1 MDLKQ
6 LRHQELQKQKDD
18 RREHIISCAIDVF
31 LSKGIAETTIAD
43 VAIASQV
50 GVATVFRYFDT
61 KRRLVIETAETL
73 WTRQQEAFNQSLPI
87 GSVEMNGL
95 DKVMTLFG
103 LFKKAYNKQPEIFR
117 FLEQFDYFAL
127 QEVMDKNE
135 LTVYEQ
141 RILMLKEPFVQAV
154 KQGISDGSIRSD
166 VSIDEVYMT
175 CTHML
180 MSLISKL
187 VVRGS
192 VLPSDL
198 TVKAEVQIDL
208 VLDMIRK
215 YLGGK

>member
-6 LRHQELQKQKDD
+6 LRQQEIQKQKDD

-43 VAIASQV
+43 VAVASQV

-73 WTRQQEAFNQSLPI
+73 WITQQEAFNQSLPI

-103 LFKKAYNKQPEIFR
+103 LFKKTYNKQPEIFR

-215 YLGGK
+215 FLGGK

>member
-6 LRHQELQKQKDD
+6 LRQLEMQKQKDD
-18 RREHIISCAIDVF
+18 RREHIITCAIDVF
-31 LSKGIAETTIAD
+31 LSKGIVETTMND
-43 VAIASQV
+43 VALASQV
-50 GVATVFRYFDT
+50 GVATVFRYFET
-61 KRRLVIETAETL
+61 KRRLVIESAETL
-73 WTRQQEAFNQSLPI
+73 WASQQELFTESLPI
-87 GSVEMNGL
+87 GSNDSNGL

-103 LFKKAYNKQPEIFR
+103 LFKETYRRKPEIFR
-117 FLEQFDYFAL
+117 FLEQFDSFVL
-127 QEVMDKNE
+127 HEVEDKGE

-141 RILMLKEPFVQAV
+141 RILMLKQPFVQAMN
-154 KQGISDGSIRSD
+154 QGFADGSIRSD
-166 VSIDEVYMT
+166 LFIDEVYMT

-198 TVKAEVQIDL
+198 TVKPEVQIDL
-208 VLDMIRK
+208 VFDMIRM